1 MFLHLRYAGLRK
13 NLGSLTGLSR
23 LGLERRKTQIEGDK
37 KRIFISPWG
46 YSVQFLASTE
56 QIILKNRSGSS
67 SAWFSAVLLG
77 KGSEDAYLGESV
89 FLMCMATPTVHPS
102 RYPIALHDS
111 VQIVAK

>member
-23 LGLERRKTQIEGDK
+23 LGLEGDK
-37 KRIFISPWG
+37 KRMFISPWG
-46 YSVQFLASTE
+46 YSVQFCTE

-89 FLMCMATPTVHPS
+89 FLMCMATPRVHPS
-102 RYPIALHDS
+102 RYPIVLHDS